1 MNYPDDRELLIK
13 STEDIQR
20 SQILTPPE
28 KPSRTDKRII
38 VRFPHVMTSREYMQ
52 QFEEKQKTR
61 QIEEDQK
68 KLRRKMSAAKKAIKK
83 EAVEKKK
90 KTDFDD
96 SQVNQHK
103 SHRAVA

>member
-1 MNYPDDRELLIK
+1 
-13 STEDIQR
+13 
-20 SQILTPPE
+20 
-28 KPSRTDKRII
+28 
-38 VRFPHVMTSREYMQ
+38 MQ

-68 KLRRKMSAAKKAIKK
+68 KIRRKRSTVKKAIKK

-96 SQVNQHK
+96 SQVNQQ
-103 SHRAVA
+103 SSCGSVSFPRLIRFR